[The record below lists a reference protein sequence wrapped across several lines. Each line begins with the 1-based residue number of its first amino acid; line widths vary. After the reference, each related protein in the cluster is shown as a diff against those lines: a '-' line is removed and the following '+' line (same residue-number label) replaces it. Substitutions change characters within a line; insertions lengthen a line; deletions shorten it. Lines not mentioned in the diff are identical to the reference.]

1 MAKEKFYTSE
11 RNVQI
16 VLSLLKANGIRK
28 IIASPGATNFTFVGS
43 VQNDPFFEVPILLWT
58 NVRQHIWLV
67 AWRLKVEKLWL

>member
-43 VQNDPFFEVPILLWT
+43 VQNDPFFGSILLWT

>member
-43 VQNDPFFEVPILLWT
+43 VQNDPFFEV
-58 NVRQHIWLV
+58 
-67 AWRLKVEKLWL
+67 

>member
-28 IIASPGATNFTFVGS
+28 IIASPGAIWGT
-43 VQNDPFFEVPILLWT
+43 ER
-58 NVRQHIWLV
+58 NVY
-67 AWRLKVEKLWL
+67 

>member
-43 VQNDPFFEVPILLWT
+43 VQNDPFLRSILLWT

>member
-28 IIASPGATNFTFVGS
+28 IILHRV
-43 VQNDPFFEVPILLWT
+43 LLT
-58 NVRQHIWLV
+58 SHL
-67 AWRLKVEKLWL
+67 

>member
-43 VQNDPFFEVPILLWT
+43 V
-58 NVRQHIWLV
+58 
-67 AWRLKVEKLWL
+67 

>member
-28 IIASPGATNFTFVGS
+28 IMAHPTNPVECCADANPKLLL
-43 VQNDPFFEVPILLWT
+43 NDT
-58 NVRQHIWLV
+58 
-67 AWRLKVEKLWL
+67 

>member
-43 VQNDPFFEVPILLWT
+43 VQNVHSLRSILLWT

>member
-28 IIASPGATNFTFVGS
+28 IIASPGIQFKNKWRNWTFY
-43 VQNDPFFEVPILLWT
+43 FYC
-58 NVRQHIWLV
+58 R
-67 AWRLKVEKLWL
+67 

>member
-28 IIASPGATNFTFVGS
+28 IIASP
-43 VQNDPFFEVPILLWT
+43 
-58 NVRQHIWLV
+58 
-67 AWRLKVEKLWL
+67 KVNEMGNSLTKTRC